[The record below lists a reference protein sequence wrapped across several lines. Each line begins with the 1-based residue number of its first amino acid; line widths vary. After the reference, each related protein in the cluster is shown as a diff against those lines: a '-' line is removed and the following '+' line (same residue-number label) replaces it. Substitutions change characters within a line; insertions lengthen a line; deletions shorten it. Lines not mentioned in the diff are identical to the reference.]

1 MWVLIHEEKAFGIHY
16 PCPNLPECVV
26 ILDIL

>member
-1 MWVLIHEEKAFGIHY
+1 MWVLIHEEKAGIHY